1 MIGRDILDLL
11 EPILVPYGFE
21 YQKTGV
27 RFRRKVGKKTDSIHL
42 WLNSFGALAFN
53 LTHWD
58 PDVQRVMEE
67 VTGYKSPEVSS
78 WTIFHTDVKTA
89 IPKSKI
95 SAQKMET
102 LISQTFLPWFERM
115 NDPREIRSELESRE
129 NFLREWRTICAI
141 DKVLNDKIHV
151 EQFLCKF
158 FEWLSDTD
166 LSNQTT
172 LLPQYAKLHEKYPE
186 FFCEAPTIKPADDAR
201 LKAEEDAIYQAA
213 ADAALSGKGPV
224 YSQNYYVRVM
234 LGTPNFPDLWTNELL
249 VELMTVFDLLLKRAS
264 DAAEIRLARME
275 LKENGQFKKFHEKK
289 FRISLLS
296 EKLKEFHVGQFVS
309 AYILAPSTK
318 VCEREHSIPDILIR
332 MENSL
337 SNTNMNMGLPPMLIV
352 SIRHSIFA
360 SAPEG
365 FMNCFREI
373 SKTLHPVLNVEMV
386 RPYYIGGAIKSS
398 LIDMPLRLFRSGQI
412 PYIYG
417 AKLESLY
424 GPWKEVTSDS
434 L

>member
-11 EPILVPYGFE
+11 EPILVPHGFE

-27 RFRRKVGKKTDSIHL
+27 RFRRKVGNKTDSIHL
-42 WLNSFGALAFN
+42 RLNSFGALAFN

-58 PDVQRVMEE
+58 RDVQKVLEE

-78 WTIFHTDVKTA
+78 WTIFHTDLKTA
-89 IPKSKI
+89 WAIPQSKI
-95 SAQKMET
+95 SPQKLNT
-102 LISQTFLPWFERM
+102 LIRETFLPWFERM
-115 NDPREIRSELESRE
+115 NDRLELRKELESR
-129 NFLREWRTICAI
+129 NFPREWRTICAI

-158 FEWLSDTD
+158 FEWLSDSD

-172 LLPQYAKLHEKYPE
+172 LLPQYAKFHEKYPE

-201 LKAEEDAIYQAA
+201 FKAEEDAIYQAA

-234 LGTPNFPDLWTNELL
+234 LGAPSSPDLWTNELL
-249 VELMTVFDLLLKRAS
+249 IELMTTFDFFLKRAS
-264 DAAEIRLARME
+264 GAAEIRLARME
-275 LKENGQFKKFHEKK
+275 LTGNGQFKKFHEKK

-296 EKLKEFHVGQFVS
+296 EKLKEFQVGQFY
-309 AYILAPSTK
+309 AADIFAPSTK
-318 VCEREHSIPDILIR
+318 ICEREHSIPDILIKMR
-332 MENSL
+332 NSL
-337 SNTNMNMGLPPMLIV
+337 SNTSMEVDLPPTLIV
-352 SIRHSIFA
+352 SVRHSIFA
-360 SAPEG
+360 LAPDE

-373 SKTLHPVLNVEMV
+373 SKTLHPVLDAELV

-398 LIDMPLRLFRSGQI
+398 LINMPLALFRFGQI

-424 GPWKEVTSDS
+424 GPWKEVTLDN
-434 L
+434 